1 MFLLRPS
8 FCMIQRLFFL
18 VSCWMVGMLALF
30 ALVFLLDFAGLSSVW
45 AKAEKI
51 DQTYKDSF
59 QIELLGEFNDLRAV
73 AQLSSL
79 EADDSLQLFL
89 ENWVARQPD
98 PAMIDF
104 DEVFAEVQEA
114 YPGAQYL
121 AANLATGSGREELIG
136 KLSGWTSLG
145 NPDFHTV
152 NTVVFSTRHQVGALS
167 LLSHSIPPYTLAAA
181 NAVGG
186 RFYNTCPHC
195 CKLHAVEIEKVPRTL
210 ILSCPSCNLPFA
222 VLAANRHGEIR
233 PVTSFFD
240 CLKLPEAEA
249 SANPADDQQRVLS
262 LWNKV
267 EARCVYELDAAGEN
281 LQEMWKSSQ
290 ETWSDGVGD
299 CEDTAILLADVLLS
313 AGFEARVAIGW
324 NGNIGQH
331 AWVVVRCGD
340 QQYILESTLEGYID
354 AEQMSPLTEA
364 APFYQPEQLFDRDH
378 VYVTNSTPEI
388 FRADYFSP
396 TIWQVIP
403 ETGGD
408 SQHRLSQR

>member
-1 MFLLRPS
+1 
-8 FCMIQRLFFL
+8 
-18 VSCWMVGMLALF
+18 MVGILTLFVLAFLF
-30 ALVFLLDFAGLSSVW
+30 DFTGLSIVW
-45 AKAEKI
+45 AQAEEV
-51 DQTYKDSF
+51 DQKYKDSF
-59 QIELLGEFNDLRAV
+59 QVELLREFNDLRGV
-73 AQLSSL
+73 AQLASL
-79 EADDSLQLFL
+79 DEDDSLQGFL
-89 ENWVARQPD
+89 EQWVARQPD
-98 PAMIDF
+98 PAIINF

-121 AANLATGSGREELIG
+121 AANLATGSGREELIH

-145 NPDFHTV
+145 NPDFHAV

-181 NAVGG
+181 NEVGG

-210 ILSCPSCNLPFA
+210 ILSCPSCGLPFA
-222 VLAANRHGEIR
+222 VLAANRDGEIR
-233 PVTSFFD
+233 AVTSFFD
-240 CLKLPEAEA
+240 YLKLPEGEEMAVPTSDEE
-249 SANPADDQQRVLS
+249 RVLA

-267 EARCVYELDAAGEN
+267 EARCVYELDAEGET
-281 LQEMWKSSQ
+281 LQEVWKSSQ
-290 ETWSDGVGD
+290 ETWADGVGD

-331 AWVVVRCGD
+331 AWVVVRCGE
-340 QQYILESTLEGYID
+340 QQYVLESTLEGLIE
-354 AEQMSPLTEA
+354 AEQMSPLSEA
-364 APFYQPEQLFDRDH
+364 APFYQPEQLFDREH
-378 VYVTNSTPEI
+378 VYVTNTSPEV

-403 ETGGD
+403 EAASD
-408 SQHRLSQR
+408 PQHRLSQR

>member
-1 MFLLRPS
+1 MLGF
-8 FCMIQRLFFL
+8 
-18 VSCWMVGMLALF
+18 LALF
-30 ALVFLLDFAGLSSVW
+30 LLAFLFDFAGLSLVW
-45 AKAEKI
+45 ANTEKV
-51 DQTYKDSF
+51 DQSYKDSF
-59 QIELLGEFNDLRAV
+59 QVEVLREFNDLREVADLAV
-73 AQLSSL
+73 LD
-79 EADDSLQLFL
+79 EDVSLQGFL
-89 ENWVARQPD
+89 EEWVARQPD
-98 PAMIDF
+98 PALIDF

-136 KLSGWTSLG
+136 KLSGWSSLG
-145 NPDFHTV
+145 NPDFHAV
-152 NTVVFSTRHQVGALS
+152 NTVVFSTRHQLGALS

-210 ILSCPSCNLPFA
+210 ILSCPSCSLPFA
-222 VLAANRHGEIR
+222 VLAANRDGEIR

-240 CLKLPEAEA
+240 YLKLPETEVTE
-249 SANPADDQQRVLS
+249 NPTSDEQRVLA

-281 LQEMWKSSQ
+281 LQEVWKSSQ

-340 QQYILESTLEGYID
+340 QQYVLESTLEGLIET
-354 AEQMSPLTEA
+354 EQMSPLAEA

-378 VYVTNSTPEI
+378 VYVTKTTPEV

-403 ETGGD
+403 EATSD

>member
-1 MFLLRPS
+1 
-8 FCMIQRLFFL
+8 MIQRLFFL
-18 VSCWMVGMLALF
+18 VSCWMVGILLLF
-30 ALVFLLDFAGLSSVW
+30 AVAFLFDLAGLSFVW
-45 AKAEKI
+45 AKGEQV
-51 DQTYKDSF
+51 DQNYKDSF
-59 QIELLGEFNDLRAV
+59 QVELLQEFNDLREV
-73 AQLSSL
+73 AQLASL
-79 EADDSLQLFL
+79 DEDDSLQAFL
-89 ENWVARQPD
+89 EDWVARQPD
-98 PAMIDF
+98 PALINF

-136 KLSGWTSLG
+136 KLSGWSSLG
-145 NPDFHTV
+145 NPDFQAV

-181 NAVGG
+181 NEVGG

-195 CKLHAVEIEKVPRTL
+195 RKLHAVEIEKVPRTL
-210 ILSCPSCNLPFA
+210 ILSCPSCGLPFA
-222 VLAANRHGEIR
+222 VLAANRDGEIR

-240 CLKLPEAEA
+240 YLKLPEGDET
-249 SANPADDQQRVLS
+249 ADLSSDEERVLA

-267 EARCVYELDAAGEN
+267 EARCVYELDAEGEA
-281 LQEMWKSSQ
+281 LQEVWKSSQ
-290 ETWSDGVGD
+290 ETWADGVGD

-331 AWVVVRCGD
+331 AWVVVRCGE
-340 QQYILESTLEGYID
+340 QQYVLESTLEGVIEV
-354 AEQMSPLTEA
+354 EQMSPLSEA
-364 APFYQPEQLFDRDH
+364 APFYQPEQLFDREH
-378 VYVTNSTPEI
+378 VYVTNSPPDV

-396 TIWQVIP
+396 AIWQVIP
-403 ETGGD
+403 ESTSE